1 MDQINGLAVD
11 IILFQQFAQEG
22 GAELLAGV
30 INIVADG
37 GIHFQLVAFV
47 GLFNVVVL
55 MYILCR
61 GFCAVNASH
70 QPDFVGQT
78 GIDRAVEIAALDIQI
93 AHALR
98 RAVAIA
104 QHTAIAIIGCVKGA
118 ALDPHCTLVGK
129 GIQCAVCQHTFCTI
143 IDSKGTAVDG
153 RFVPVQHGRA
163 IGIREHTAV
172 DGQHAEVVILNSV
185 HATAE
190 LAGLDGQADAC
201 AVLLRFF
208 LAAVIARVAVITV
221 INGTGTCIVLDKVR
235 AVHRQGTQV
244 LDDIPCIAAKGTAV
258 QRCRCARRIVE
269 RSLTAIVGDDFAF
282 ALHGQIAVVLNGMAA
297 VAGDGVAIQIDGH
310 SNTSI
315 YIQISRHVVLQS
327 DRAAVG
333 DGRIQ
338 RILRVLAGL
347 HRILVFFAAPLR
359 LESVLVGSP
368 YGLTGRFILSL
379 VSSVVVCQCRGA
391 DRDSHH
397 RCQCE
402 RNYLFNA
409 GLFSHLRIPFVF
421 LTI

>member
-1 MDQINGLAVD
+1 
-11 IILFQQFAQEG
+11 
-22 GAELLAGV
+22 
-30 INIVADG
+30 
-37 GIHFQLVAFV
+37 
-47 GLFNVVVL
+47 

-93 AHALR
+93 AHVLI
-98 RAVAIA
+98 RAAAIA

-129 GIQCAVCQHTFCTI
+129 VIQCAVCQHTFCTI

-153 RFVPVQHGRA
+153 RFVPVQHSRA
-163 IGIREHTAV
+163 IGVRELTAV

-201 AVLLRFF
+201 ALRRVRH
-208 LAAVIARVAVITV
+208 AAVIAWVAVITV
-221 INGTGTCIVLDKVR
+221 INGTGTGIVLDKVR

-269 RSLTAIVGDDFAF
+269 RSLTAIVGDDLAF

-297 VAGDGVAIQIDGH
+297 VAGDGVAVQVDGH
-310 SNTSI
+310 SNTSGYRQVGSHI
-315 YIQISRHVVLQS
+315 VLQC

-338 RILRVLAGL
+338 RCLRVLAGL
-347 HRILVFFAAPLR
+347 HRILVFLAAPLR
-359 LESVLVGSP
+359 LEGCFFLGSVLVGFP
-368 YGLTGRFILSL
+368 YGLNGRFIRSL